1 MDARFDRRHALLAG
15 LSALGAFT
23 LGSPRAAGAPR
34 LYASRA
40 LPVRGARRTL
50 VVLQLAGGNDG
61 LSTVVPC
68 GDDAYYAA
76 RKQTSIAAG
85 EVLRLDDYRGL
96 DPRLQRLHE
105 RYQEGKLAIVEGA
118 GYPDPIR
125 SHFKSFDVW
134 HTADARGR
142 GVPEGWLG
150 RLARAAF
157 EGETNPN
164 LCVHVGGEVP
174 YSLSSP
180 THPPVAF
187 ATPTGYRWAGTEA
200 ERAAFEDAA
209 RAATFGNELAPE
221 REAPRADSNLEF
233 LRGVLAD
240 GQASSAAIRRAA
252 ARYRTSVEYPGD
264 ALGAALRD
272 LAALI
277 EGDVGSRILS
287 AELGGFDTH
296 TDVVNRHANL
306 MRTLDAALGA
316 FLEDLERSEAG
327 RDTVVLVFSEFGR
340 RVAENGSRG
349 NDHGTAG
356 PMFVAGSAVQGGLY
370 GAHPSLS
377 DLDDGDLKFTTD
389 FRRVYATLIEDGFG
403 VKHQR
408 VLGKH
413 YERLPLL

>member
-1 MDARFDRRHALLAG
+1 MDARIDRRRALLAG
-15 LSALGAFT
+15 LYG
-23 LGSPRAAGAPR
+23 AGACALAGKLP
-34 LYASRA
+34 LFASRA
-40 LPVRGARRTL
+40 LPVRDARRTL

-61 LSTVVPC
+61 LSTVVPY

-76 RKQTSIAAG
+76 RKTTAIAAG

-96 DPRLQRLHE
+96 DPRLVRLRAH
-105 RYQEGKLAIVEGA
+105 YDAGTLAIVEGA
-118 GYPDPIR
+118 GYPEPTR

-134 HTADARGR
+134 HAADARGR

-150 RLARAAF
+150 RLAQAAF

-164 LCVHVGGEVP
+164 LCVHVGGNVP
-174 YSLSSP
+174 YSLHSA

-187 ATPTGYRWAGTEA
+187 ATPTGYRWAGTPA
-200 ERAAFEDAA
+200 
-209 RAATFGNELAPE
+209 E
-221 REAPRADSNLEF
+221 REAFEAAARRETFGDEMEPQRESPRAGSNLEF

-240 GQASSAAIRRAA
+240 GQASSEAVRRAA
-252 ARYRTSVEYPGD
+252 AGYRTPVEYPSD

-327 RDTVVLVFSEFGR
+327 RGTVVLVFSEFGR

-356 PMFVAGSAVQGGLY
+356 PLFVAGPSVKGGLY
-370 GAHPSLS
+370 GEHPSLT
-377 DLDDGDLKFTTD
+377 DLDAGDLQFTTD
-389 FRRVYATLIEDGFG
+389 FRRVYASLIEGCFG

-413 YERLPLL
+413 YERLPLV

>member
-1 MDARFDRRHALLAG
+1 MDARCDRRTALLAS
-15 LSALGAFT
+15 LSGLGAFA
-23 LGSPRAAGAPR
+23 LGGRAPLFASP
-34 LYASRA
+34 A

-61 LSTVVPC
+61 LSTVVPY

-76 RKQTSIAAG
+76 RRQTSIPAS
-85 EVLRLDDYRGL
+85 EVLRIDDYRGL
-96 DPRLQRLHE
+96 DPRLVQLRE
-105 RYQEGKLAIVEGA
+105 RYEQGALAIVEGA
-118 GYPDPIR
+118 GYPDPVR

-157 EGETNPN
+157 EGDVDPN
-164 LCVHVGGEVP
+164 LCVHVGGSVP
-174 YSLSSP
+174 YSLASQ
-180 THPPVAF
+180 THPAVAF
-187 ATPTGYRWAGTEA
+187 ATPTGYRWAGSEA
-200 ERAAFEDAA
+200 ERAAFEASARRATIGDEQEPQ
-209 RAATFGNELAPE
+209 RAAPAP
-221 REAPRADSNLEF
+221 ADESNLEF
-233 LRGVLAD
+233 LRRVLSD
-240 GQASSAAIRRAA
+240 GQSSSEAVRRAA

-264 ALGAALRD
+264 ALGATLRD

-296 TDVVNRHANL
+296 TDVVDRHADL

-316 FLEDLERSEAG
+316 FLADLERSEAG

-349 NDHGTAG
+349 NDHGTAA
-356 PMFVAGSAVQGGLY
+356 PLFVAGARVQGGLH
-370 GAHPSLS
+370 GKHPSLT

-389 FRRVYATLIEDGFG
+389 FRRAYAALIEGFG

-408 VLGKH
+408 VLGAH
-413 YERLPLL
+413 YEPLPVL

>member
-1 MDARFDRRHALLAG
+1 MHHAIDRRRALLSG

-23 LGSPRAAGAPR
+23 LGS
-34 LYASRA
+34 SRA
-40 LPVRGARRTL
+40 HAAVKLLASPPLPFQDSPRTL
-50 VVLQLAGGNDG
+50 LVLQLAGGNDG
-61 LSTVVPC
+61 LSTVVPF

-76 RKQTSIAAG
+76 RKNIAIPAG
-85 EVLRLDDYRGL
+85 EVLKLDTYRGF
-96 DPRLQRLHE
+96 DPRLVQLRA
-105 RYQEGKLAIVEGA
+105 RYDQGQVALVEGV

-142 GVPEGWLG
+142 GVSEGWLG

-157 EGETNPN
+157 EGETSPN
-164 LCVHVGGEVP
+164 LCVHVGGSVP
-174 YSLSSP
+174 YSLTSQ

-187 ATPTGYRWAGTEA
+187 ATPTGYRWAGTAAELEA
-200 ERAAFEDAA
+200 YEAAAQK
-209 RAATFGNELAPE
+209 ATYGSEMRPDEPASE
-221 REAPRADSNLEF
+221 ESNIDF

-240 GQASSAAIRRAA
+240 GQSSSEAIRRAA
-252 ARYRTSVEYPGD
+252 AKYRTPVEYPGD
-264 ALGAALRD
+264 ELGASLRD
-272 LAALI
+272 IAALI

-287 AELGGFDTH
+287 VEMGGYDTH

-306 MRTLDAALGA
+306 MRNLDAALGA
-316 FLEDLERSEAG
+316 FLADLERSEAG
-327 RDTVVLVFSEFGR
+327 RNCVVLVFSEFGR

-356 PMFVAGSAVQGGLY
+356 PLFVAGPAVRGGLY
-370 GAHPSLS
+370 GKHPSLT
-377 DLDDGDLKFTTD
+377 DLDNGDVKFTTD
-389 FRRVYATLIEDGFG
+389 FRTAYATLIEDWFG

-413 YERLPLL
+413 YDRLKLV

>member
-1 MDARFDRRHALLAG
+1 MHAHLDRRRALLAG
-15 LSALGAFT
+15 LSTLGAFSLAPRALGAPSLF
-23 LGSPRAAGAPR
+23 
-34 LYASRA
+34 ASRP

-61 LSTVVPC
+61 LSTVVPY
-68 GDDAYYAA
+68 GDDAYYKA
-76 RKQTSIAAG
+76 RKQTSIPAD
-85 EVLRLDDYRGL
+85 EVLKLDDYRGL
-96 DPRLQRLHE
+96 DPRLVRLRAQYDAGH
-105 RYQEGKLAIVEGA
+105 LAIVEGA

-164 LCVHVGGEVP
+164 LCVHVGGAVP
-174 YSLSSP
+174 YSLTSQS
-180 THPPVAF
+180 HPPVAF

-200 ERAAFEDAA
+200 ERAAFDAA
-209 RAATFGNELAPE
+209 ARQATYGNEMEPE
-221 REAPRADSNLEF
+221 RERESDPDSNLEF
-233 LRGVLAD
+233 LRGVLSD
-240 GQASSAAIRRAA
+240 GQSSSEAVRRAA
-252 ARYRTSVEYPGD
+252 AAYRTDVEYPDD
-264 ALGAALRD
+264 ALGATLRD

-296 TDVVNRHANL
+296 TGVVGRHATL

-340 RVAENGSRG
+340 RVKENGSGG

-356 PMFVAGSAVQGGLY
+356 PVFVAGPAVKGGLY
-370 GAHPSLS
+370 GAHPSLT
-377 DLDDGDLKFTTD
+377 DLDEGDLKFTTD
-389 FRRVYATLIEDGFG
+389 FRRVYATLIDGWFG

-413 YERLPLL
+413 YKPLPLV

>member
-1 MDARFDRRHALLAG
+1 MDARFDRRRALLAG
-15 LSALGAFT
+15 LSGLGTFAL
-23 LGSPRAAGAPR
+23 AGRVP
-34 LYASRA
+34 LFASRA

-61 LSTVVPC
+61 LSTVVPF

-76 RKQTSIAAG
+76 RRQTSIEAS

-96 DPRLQRLHE
+96 DPGLVKLRE
-105 RYQEGKLAIVEGA
+105 RFEKGSLAIVEGA

-150 RLARAAF
+150 RLAHAAF

-164 LCVHVGGEVP
+164 LCVHVGGSVP
-174 YSLSSP
+174 YSLSST

-187 ATPTGYRWAGTEA
+187 ATPTGYRWAGTQA

-209 RAATFGNELAPE
+209 RQATFGNEMEPE
-221 REAPRADSNLEF
+221 RDAPREDSNLEF

-240 GQASSAAIRRAA
+240 GQSSSEAIRRAA
-252 ARYRTSVEYPGD
+252 ASYRTPVEYPSD

-287 AELGGFDTH
+287 TELGGFDTH

-356 PMFVAGSAVQGGLY
+356 PLFVAGPSVKGGLY
-370 GAHPSLS
+370 GEHPSLT
-377 DLDDGDLKFTTD
+377 DLDEGDLKFTTD

-413 YERLPLL
+413 YERLPLV

>member
-1 MDARFDRRHALLAG
+1 MHSPIDRRRALLAG
-15 LSALGAFT
+15 LSSLGAFA
-23 LGSPRAAGAPR
+23 LAPRALGAPR
-34 LYASRA
+34 LYASRP

-61 LSTVVPC
+61 LSTVVPFA
-68 GDDAYYAA
+68 DDAYHAA
-76 RKQTSIAAG
+76 RPQTAIPAD
-85 EVLRLDDYRGL
+85 EVLKLDGYRGL
-96 DPRLQRLHE
+96 DPRLKRL
-105 RYQEGKLAIVEGA
+105 RAQFDAGRLAIVEGA

-157 EGETNPN
+157 EGETDPN
-164 LCVHVGGEVP
+164 LCVHVGGAVP
-174 YSLSSP
+174 YSLTSQ

-200 ERAAFEDAA
+200 EREAFEAAARQATYGSEMQPEREPEDAA
-209 RAATFGNELAPE
+209 
-221 REAPRADSNLEF
+221 SNLEF

-240 GQASSAAIRRAA
+240 GQSSSEAVRRAA
-252 ARYRTSVEYPGD
+252 ARYRTPVEYPDD
-264 ALGAALRD
+264 ALGATLRD

-296 TDVVNRHANL
+296 TGVVTRHANL

-327 RDTVVLVFSEFGR
+327 RETVVLVFSEFGR
-340 RVAENGSRG
+340 RVRENGSGG

-356 PMFVAGSAVQGGLY
+356 PLFVAGPAVKGGLY
-370 GAHPSLS
+370 GEHPSLV
-377 DLDDGDLKFTTD
+377 DLDEGDLVFTTD
-389 FRRVYATLIEDGFG
+389 FRRVYATLIERWFG

-413 YERLPLL
+413 YSPLPLV